1 MSMLTVDPTA
11 VITAATPVLLVVAA
25 LIAVWTILVVVA
37 LVVATRE

>member
-1 MSMLTVDPTA
+1 MLTVDPTA
-11 VITAATPVLLVVAA
+11 LITAATPVLLVVAA

>member
-25 LIAVWTILVVVA
+25 LIAVWTVLVVVA

>member
-1 MSMLTVDPTA
+1 MSMLAVDPTA
-11 VITAATPVLLVVAA
+11 LITAATPVLLVVAA

>member
-1 MSMLTVDPTA
+1 MYMLTVDPTA
-11 VITAATPVLLVVAA
+11 LITAATPVLLVVAA